1 MPTPIRYSPAPYE
14 APWYETLLSP
24 VVLAGNLAVAAV
36 AYPGLHTARVSWH
49 PDAGPLIAFLRE
61 RTRPV
66 IFYSWHAY
74 ELPIL
79 CAVYHL
85 PDDVRP
91 LGIGHDGLF
100 SRVFQRA
107 TTWLGVPVWVYRRRS
122 AVKPGQQIIDLI
134 QTAEEPPILGLIP
147 DAGGPYGKMKPG
159 ILRIARATSAHL
171 VPVAVHAEPSLLQRH
186 PARYVIPL
194 PLGRVRVHFG
204 AALDGS
210 TVSAE
215 EAHAALEALDGQ
227 AHGIWSRGAEES
239 VEAPEP

>member
-49 PDAGPLIAFLRE
+49 PDIDPLIAFLRG

-85 PDDVRP
+85 PQDVRP
-91 LGIGHDGLF
+91 LGIGHDGLL

-107 TTWLGVPVWVYRRRS
+107 TSWLGVPVWVYRRRS
-122 AVKPGQQIIDLI
+122 AVRPGQQIIDLI
-134 QTAEEPPILGLIP
+134 ETAPEPPILGLIP
-147 DAGGPYGKMKPG
+147 DAGGPYGTLKPG
-159 ILRIARATSAHL
+159 ILRIARATRSHL
-171 VPVAVHAEPSLLQRH
+171 LPVAVRADPSLLQRQ

-194 PLGRVRVHFG
+194 PLAHVKVHTG
-204 AALDGS
+204 TPLDGS
-210 TVSAE
+210 TVTPE
-215 EAHAALEALDGQ
+215 EAHAALEALDRQ
-227 AHGIWSRGAEES
+227 AHGIWCRP
-239 VEAPEP
+239 PEGGTPNG

>member
-24 VVLAGNLAVAAV
+24 LVWAGNLAVAAV
-36 AYPGLHTARVSWH
+36 AYPGLHTARVRWH
-49 PDAGPLIAFLRE
+49 PQLEPLVSFLRG

-85 PDDVRP
+85 PPDVRP
-91 LGIGHDGLF
+91 WGIGHDGIF

-107 TTWLGVPVWVYRRRS
+107 TSWLGIPVWVYRRRS
-122 AVKPGQQIIDLI
+122 NVRPGQQIIELI
-134 QTAEEPPILGLIP
+134 ETSPEPPILGLIP
-147 DAGGPYGKMKPG
+147 DAGGPYGKLKPG
-159 ILRIARATSAHL
+159 ILRIARATGADL
-171 VPVAVHAEPSLLQRH
+171 VPVTVRAHPFLLQRQ

-194 PLGRVRVHFG
+194 PLGQVDVFVG
-204 AALDGS
+204 TALDGS
-210 TVSAE
+210 VVGPR
-215 EAHAALEALDGQ
+215 EAHDALQTLDQQ
-227 AHGIWSRGAEES
+227 AHGIWSR
-239 VEAPEP
+239 PQP